1 MDATPTDAIGQ
12 REVPTTIFVFPPGS
26 AAVSNWDDGTRME
39 LHVTETGAE
48 RLVHIVAN
56 VAGLQSLARHCLTLA
71 QEGLTDAQHVD
82 YDADSGW
89 FDTNDVALRIER
101 AWD

>member
-1 MDATPTDAIGQ
+1 MEPEPTHAVGERDVVT
-12 REVPTTIFVFPPGS
+12 RIFVFPPGS
-26 AAVSNWDDGTRME
+26 TAVSNWDDETKVE
-39 LHVTETGAE
+39 LHVTGRDEA

-56 VAGLQSLARHCLTLA
+56 VAGLRSLARHCLTLA
-71 QEGLTDAQHVD
+71 QEGVTDAQHLD

-89 FDTNDVALRIER
+89 FDTDDVALRIER